1 MAITQPA
8 AKNSATPTDDT
19 SGVTS
24 PSLPRELQI
33 EVEKFGSL
41 ALLDKHLE
49 TLPAERRISWAL
61 ETFGGNIV
69 LSSSFGAQAAVMLHL
84 VTRQRP
90 DIPVVLVDTGYLF
103 PETYRFIDELTA
115 RLKLNLHIARSEI
128 SPAWLE
134 ARHGK
139 LWEHGLEGL
148 EKYNTITKV
157 LPMRRALE
165 ELNARAWLAGLR
177 RSQSSTR
184 QKITV
189 IGLQDGRAKIHP
201 ILDWSDKNVHDY
213 LKAHNLP
220 YHPLWH
226 QGYLSIGDWHTSR
239 PVTAEISEEDSRF
252 FGLKRECGLHD
263 NTTPTYEI

>member
-1 MAITQPA
+1 MGFTQTA
-8 AKNSATPTDDT
+8 SKNNNPRIGDSA
-19 SGVTS
+19 
-24 PSLPRELQI
+24 SLPNHPIPSELLPEI
-33 EVEKFGSL
+33 EKHGSL
-41 ALLDKHLE
+41 AALDKHLE
-49 TLPAERRISWAL
+49 SLPAEQRIAWAL
-61 ETFGGNIV
+61 RTFGENIV

-84 VTRQRP
+84 VTRQRQN
-90 DIPVVLVDTGYLF
+90 IPVVLVDTGYLF
-103 PETYRFIDELTA
+103 PETYRFIDDLTA
-115 RLKLNLHIARSEI
+115 RLKLNLHIARAEI

-165 ELNARAWLAGLR
+165 QLNAHAWLAGLR

-189 IGLQDGRAKIHP
+189 LGLQDGRAKIHP
-201 ILDWSDKNVHDY
+201 ILEWSDKNIHYY

-239 PVTAEISEEDSRF
+239 PVTEEITQEQSRF

-263 NTTPTYEI
+263 NTTHTYEI